1 VSVRVISTYPAVMG
15 QAPDG
20 RHLTPSE
27 VMFSNEHIS
36 RKKKSFPV
44 SRNFARYLARHGRT
58 ISLPVS
64 YEMLRDYQDSISLY
78 DKDGKDTLWETVFY
92 PPSMSDEINR
102 GLKRTYSILKASG
115 YTEAEEHLHIERI
128 DYCVFGN
135 SKPFRIK
142 IVNNYNE
149 VHDYFY
155 FKIADTSRIWG
166 LELEHLLS
174 PYRINYLVDGQTL
187 IEEHIPGVPGDVF
200 ALHHMQRKEF
210 NPRRIAKEFVKFN
223 ERCFM
228 RLLGDMRSYN
238 FVFDITQDFD
248 DIQFRIRAM
257 DFDQQ
262 AYEGRKNIYLP
273 QFFKENRVFV
283 DEVLTRL
290 HPDVI
295 MQYQMEERSLF
306 TRRVKAEYHR
316 LSDLQRTLNTEELAL
331 PEKIRSLKE
340 ELAAHHMQDNFMK
353 CNTMPQILHLHIKA
367 VVRKDLRKA

>member
-1 VSVRVISTYPAVMG
+1 ME
-15 QAPDG
+15 
-20 RHLTPSE
+20 H
-27 VMFSNEHIS
+27 NERIS

-44 SRNFARYLARHGRT
+44 TKTFARYLARHGRAT
-58 ISLPVS
+58 SLPVA
-64 YEMLRDYQDSISLY
+64 YETLHQYEGTVPLY
-78 DKDGKDTLWETVFY
+78 DHEGKDTLWETVLF
-92 PPSMSDEINR
+92 PSYMLEEIHQ

-115 YTEAEEHLHIERI
+115 STQAEEHLHIERI

-155 FKIADTSRIWG
+155 FKIADTSRVWG

-187 IEEHIPGVPGDVF
+187 IEEHISGVPGDVF
-200 ALHHMQRKEF
+200 VVQYMDRPEF

-248 DIQFRIRAM
+248 DIQFRMRAI

-262 AYEGRKNIYLP
+262 NYEGRKNIYLP
-273 QFFKENRVFV
+273 QFFKENKVFV
-283 DEVLTRL
+283 DLVMNHL

-295 MQYQMEERSLF
+295 RQYQIEERSLF
-306 TRRVKAEYHR
+306 ARRVRAEFHR
-316 LSDLQRTLNTEELAL
+316 LSDLQRTLAQEELSL
-331 PEKIRSLKE
+331 PEKIVELRE
-340 ELAAHHMQDNFMK
+340 ELARHHLQKKFLQ
-353 CNTMPQILHLHIKA
+353 CTTMPQILHLHIKSII
-367 VVRKDLRKA
+367 RSDLQKA

>member
-1 VSVRVISTYPAVMG
+1 MQPI
-15 QAPDG
+15 
-20 RHLTPSE
+20 
-27 VMFSNEHIS
+27 EHIS
-36 RKKKSFPV
+36 RRKKSFPV
-44 SRNFARYLARHGRT
+44 TKTFGRYLGRHGRAA
-58 ISLPVS
+58 SLPVT
-64 YEMLRDYQDSISLY
+64 YEVLRDYESAIPLY
-78 DKDGKDTLWETVFY
+78 DHNGKDTLWETVLY
-92 PPSMSDEINR
+92 PPYRVDEIHQ

-115 YTEAEEHLHIERI
+115 STQAEEHLHIERI

-174 PYRINYLVDGQTL
+174 PYRINYLVDHQTL
-187 IEEHIPGVPGDVF
+187 IEEHIAGVPGDVF
-200 ALHHMQRKEF
+200 LQQYMERKEF
-210 NPRRIAKEFVKFN
+210 NFKRIAKEFVKFN

-238 FVFDITQDFD
+238 FVFDIAQDFD
-248 DIQFRIRAM
+248 DIQFRIRAI

-262 AYEGRKNIYLP
+262 TYEGRKNIYLP

-283 DEVLTRL
+283 DLVTNHL

-295 MQYQMEERSLF
+295 RQYQIEERSLF
-306 TRRVKAEYHR
+306 IRRVRAEFQR
-316 LSDLQRTLNTEELAL
+316 LSDLQRTLAQEELSL
-331 PEKIRSLKE
+331 PEKITQLREDLFE
-340 ELAAHHMQDNFMK
+340 HHQQKKFLQ
-353 CNTMPQILHLHIKA
+353 CQTMPQILHLHIKSIIRSA
-367 VVRKDLRKA
+367 LPQA

>member
-1 VSVRVISTYPAVMG
+1 M
-15 QAPDG
+15 
-20 RHLTPSE
+20 
-27 VMFSNEHIS
+27 EHIS
-36 RKKKSFPV
+36 RRKQHFKV
-44 SRNFARYLARHGRT
+44 SPAFLKYLARHGRT
-58 ISLPVS
+58 IYLPVT
-64 YEMLRDYQDSISLY
+64 YQMLLGYQDAITLY
-78 DKDGKDTLWETVFY
+78 DKEGRDTYWETVFF
-92 PPSMSDEINR
+92 PPSMTEEIHR

-115 YTEAEEHLHIERI
+115 YTQAEEHLHIERI

-142 IVNNYNE
+142 IVNTYNE

-155 FKIADTSRIWG
+155 FKIADASRIWG

-187 IEEHIPGVPGDVF
+187 IEEHISGIPGDLF
-200 ALHHMQRKEF
+200 SQRYMDRSEF

-248 DIQFRIRAM
+248 DIQFRIRAI

-262 AYEGRKNIYLP
+262 SYEGRKNIYLP
-273 QFFKENRVFV
+273 QFFKENQPFV
-283 DEVLTRL
+283 KEVMTRL

-295 MQYQMEERSLF
+295 KQYQMEERSLF
-306 TRRVKAEYHR
+306 HRRVRAEYFR
-316 LSDLQRTLNTEELAL
+316 LSDLQRTLTTEPLSQSDKIETLRDELAD
-331 PEKIRSLKE
+331 
-340 ELAAHHMQDNFMK
+340 HHGQSNFSK
-353 CNTMPQILHLHIKA
+353 CTTMPQLLHLHIKCF
-367 VVRKDLRKA
+367 VKMDLRKA

>member
-1 VSVRVISTYPAVMG
+1 ME
-15 QAPDG
+15 
-20 RHLTPSE
+20 H
-27 VMFSNEHIS
+27 NERIS

-44 SRNFARYLARHGRT
+44 TKTFARYLARHGRAT
-58 ISLPVS
+58 SLPVA
-64 YEMLRDYQDSISLY
+64 YETLHQYEGTVPLY
-78 DKDGKDTLWETVFY
+78 DHDGKDTLWETVLF
-92 PPSMSDEINR
+92 PSYMLEEIHQ

-115 YTEAEEHLHIERI
+115 STQAEEHLHIERI

-155 FKIADTSRIWG
+155 FKIADTSRVWG

-187 IEEHIPGVPGDVF
+187 IEEHISGVPGDVF
-200 ALHHMQRKEF
+200 VVQYMDRPEF

-248 DIQFRIRAM
+248 DIQFRMRAI

-262 AYEGRKNIYLP
+262 NYEGRKNIYLP
-273 QFFKENRVFV
+273 QFFKENKVFV
-283 DEVLTRL
+283 DLVKNHL

-295 MQYQMEERSLF
+295 RQYQIEERSLF
-306 TRRVKAEYHR
+306 ARRVRAEFHR
-316 LSDLQRTLNTEELAL
+316 LSDLQRTLAQEELSL
-331 PEKIRSLKE
+331 PEKIQELRE
-340 ELAAHHMQDNFMK
+340 ELARHHQQKKFLQ
-353 CNTMPQILHLHIKA
+353 CTTMPQILHLHIKSIIRA
-367 VVRKDLRKA
+367 DLQKA

>member
-1 VSVRVISTYPAVMG
+1 ME
-15 QAPDG
+15 
-20 RHLTPSE
+20 H
-27 VMFSNEHIS
+27 NERIS

-44 SRNFARYLARHGRT
+44 TKTFARYLARHGRAT
-58 ISLPVS
+58 SLPVA
-64 YEMLRDYQDSISLY
+64 YETLHQYEGTVPLY
-78 DKDGKDTLWETVFY
+78 DHEGKDTFWETVLF
-92 PPSMSDEINR
+92 PSYMLEEIHQ

-115 YTEAEEHLHIERI
+115 STQAEEHLHIERI

-155 FKIADTSRIWG
+155 FKIADTSRVWG

-187 IEEHIPGVPGDVF
+187 IEEHISGVPGDVF
-200 ALHHMQRKEF
+200 VVQYMDRPEF

-248 DIQFRIRAM
+248 DIQFRMRAI

-262 AYEGRKNIYLP
+262 NYEGRKNIYLP
-273 QFFKENRVFV
+273 QFFKENKVFV
-283 DEVLTRL
+283 ELVMNHL

-295 MQYQMEERSLF
+295 RQYQIEERSLF
-306 TRRVKAEYHR
+306 ARRVRAEFHR
-316 LSDLQRTLNTEELAL
+316 LSDLQRTLAQEELSL
-331 PEKIRSLKE
+331 PEKIVELRE
-340 ELAAHHMQDNFMK
+340 ELGRHHQQKKFLQ
-353 CNTMPQILHLHIKA
+353 CTTMPQILHLHIKSII
-367 VVRKDLRKA
+367 RSDLQKA